1 VRKRTAQRGAAVL
14 LSRVARPLLAAV
26 SVANGVETLLN
37 PKPKIESVAPLLA
50 KGEGILP
57 APVSPALVVQAG
69 AVTKIAAGVMMGLG
83 WAPRLA
89 ATVLAVDLIPSA
101 VAEQPFGS
109 AASPDARKTRQE
121 RFLSNCGML
130 GGLLLAVAAPRGK
143 RSKRARKMAKKLAAK
158 RRARKAR

>member
-1 VRKRTAQRGAAVL
+1 VL

-26 SVANGVETLLN
+26 SVANGVETLMN
-37 PKPKIESVAPLLA
+37 PKPKIEAVTPLLA
-50 KGEGILP
+50 KGQGVLP

-69 AVTKIAAGVMMGLG
+69 AATKIAAGLMMGLG

-89 ATVLAVDLIPSA
+89 ATILAVDLIPTT

-109 AASPDARKTRQE
+109 AGSPDARKGRQE
-121 RFLSNCGML
+121 RFLSNCALL
-130 GGLLLAVAAPRGK
+130 GGLLLAATTSRGK
-143 RSKRARKMAKKLAAK
+143 RSKRARKIAKRVLAAK